1 MFEARLERHPRTVFQ
16 RDAGSARYQMGSG
29 CLNHTIE
36 ARQGHAQ
43 TWEILSGNYLLAMWW
58 FSEKYW
64 SKWESSPNNEREN
77 I

>member
-1 MFEARLERHPRTVFQ
+1 
-16 RDAGSARYQMGSG
+16 MGSG

-36 ARQGHAQ
+36 ARRGHEK
-43 TWEILSGNYLLAMWW
+43 TWEILRGNYLLAMWW